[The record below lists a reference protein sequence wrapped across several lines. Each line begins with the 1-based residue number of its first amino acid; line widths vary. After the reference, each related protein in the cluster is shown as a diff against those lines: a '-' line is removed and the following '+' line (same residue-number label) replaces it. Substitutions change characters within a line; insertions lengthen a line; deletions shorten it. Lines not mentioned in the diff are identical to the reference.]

1 MVIVLVHSPT
11 MMLAVSGPP
20 LVGRLRPCARLGS
33 TRDTR
38 HDKWPQVAKRFACL
52 KRQVQWSP
60 DLQNWCWLHWCRHK
74 GKQRWRKMILND
86 EWSEWSG
93 DLQAFPRTRCHVLWL
108 HGTGHFAGL
117 LTLQLVEW
125 RGFGQCTSDLLW
137 HETRLEGC
145 VLSYENK
152 SRCWWL
158 GCCLC
163 NSSYS
168 CVTVI
173 AVFSDLMIMRTWCLW
188 PVEGGQGIHFSAGF
202 KS

>member
-1 MVIVLVHSPT
+1 
-11 MMLAVSGPP
+11 
-20 LVGRLRPCARLGS
+20 
-33 TRDTR
+33 
-38 HDKWPQVAKRFACL
+38 
-52 KRQVQWSP
+52 
-60 DLQNWCWLHWCRHK
+60 
-74 GKQRWRKMILND
+74 MILND

-137 HETRLEGC
+137 HETRLEGRL
-145 VLSYENK
+145 LSYENK
-152 SRCWWL
+152 SRCCWL
-158 GCCLC
+158 GCCIC

-188 PVEGGQGIHFSAGF
+188 PVEGGQGIHFSAALRAKDGSQIHLPT
-202 KS
+202 KGGMTIPHLATPGRGTYGSSSWAY